1 MIEFLHGWFPVP
13 SDVIFN
19 VLSIFDKRSSVG
31 GDRYSLEHHKRH
43 ITALNGVSFRLN
55 HNSIILNQVCVR
67 PEYLYSSGF
76 QRMLSYNREK
86 HLKNSEKCRFY
97 GIFTANIKSNK
108 DKLT

>member
-31 GDRYSLEHHKRH
+31 GDRYPLERHKRH

-55 HNSIILNQVCVR
+55 HNSIILNHNKYV
-67 PEYLYSSGF
+67 SG
-76 QRMLSYNREK
+76 L
-86 HLKNSEKCRFY
+86 
-97 GIFTANIKSNK
+97 NIYILVVFKEC
-108 DKLT
+108 